1 MAGNSGAI
9 RAGRAFVALYAD
21 NTQLA
26 RDLKAGVAMMRRFA
40 ASARAVGA
48 SMISAGLKL
57 GTPFAIATAIFVG
70 FEDQM
75 AEVRAVTQAS
85 AADFSMLNDQAK
97 TLGRT
102 TSFMAKEVAGAQTE
116 LGRAGFNPSEIMAGT
131 AAILDLARGTK
142 TDLAQAAQIG
152 ADSLRAFRLEAEQMP
167 MVADVLVATANNSS
181 QGLID
186 LFEALKTVGP
196 VAADVGAS
204 ISDTA
209 AAIGVLANNGIKGT
223 LAGNAL
229 KRAYLNLANPA
240 IQKAIKELT
249 NVSSVD
255 AAGNLRPLA
264 TVITEIGRAT
274 KSLPNAK
281 RLDIFSQIFGDRA
294 VVAASAFAGSAG
306 NFKDL
311 QGILDGA
318 AGTAARTA
326 AIMDDTLGGSFRML
340 LSAAEG
346 AAIAVGESIA
356 PAVRSLAEIFTRAAG
371 NVTAFVKENQGLVIG
386 LAATA
391 VGAVAVGSSLVA
403 IGGTLGVLA
412 FSFSSLI
419 PLIAGS
425 IGIIP
430 RLIKGIYSP
439 ARLATSAVGKLIKTG
454 SKLGVNSAKPGPASR
469 GAVSASTALTR
480 TTGRTSGGLLTMGR
494 SANLLSKDLIFL
506 TRVSTRTSVGLLTVG
521 RSAQR
526 SSLRLNGLTGS
537 MKRAAI
543 ATKAT
548 MGMKSVGTAAKVA
561 GTAISGALS
570 GLMKLASNPVVLLGA
585 LAAGVA
591 SAALYATGSFDVI
604 KDGFMSL
611 VSWVIKASGRMGT
624 QASNAWRAVSTVA
637 VRAFGSIVERVKA
650 GDMAGAFK
658 VATTAM
664 KLAWSE
670 LVLAFADSWAPVKQ
684 ALVSG
689 WQDTAKLLADIFG
702 PAVGYLKETFAGFA
716 EWFRSDS
723 GVGSLPETMADA
735 VANLAEIF
743 ATGWSVMKSSTADV
757 LDVLSDGFDTFYT
770 SISNGWSE
778 VIADMQAGWLEM
790 KRLAG
795 ADIDMQAEIKNIN
808 DATNAGN
815 ETRNNERDK
824 AINDRAAASKA
835 AKEKAKTELAEQLKT
850 INETRVAKNKADK
863 EAIAASKKA
872 AEEEAK
878 AKRAAFESALAASI
892 PSPLDAAATT
902 GAPAA
907 AAAAQTA
914 TGTPTPTMS
923 STVALAEWKK
933 KRDRRDQL
941 TDEMK
946 GANENGGL
954 NPYTSRNKKVIKEE
968 LATAAVET
976 NLAMERVR
984 QARGEE
990 VKAAKRPGKNKEMEA
1005 AKSLDLAK
1013 KAETTAGATSGLD
1026 RIQSRLGDSVGTFSA
1041 RAGGQLG
1048 AASTVMDRVAK
1059 AVEKTADA
1067 AETTATNT
1075 ERTAKAVEDLA
1086 NLESE

>member
-1 MAGNSGAI
+1 MAGNSGSI
-9 RAGRAFVALYAD
+9 RAGKAFVELFAD
-21 NTQLA
+21 NTRLV
-26 RDLKAGVAMMRRFA
+26 RDLKQGTERMRRFA
-40 ASARAVGA
+40 ASARAIGA
-48 SMISAGLKL
+48 SMASTGLKM
-57 GTPFAIATAIFVG
+57 GSPFAIATAVFAG

-340 LSAAEG
+340 MSAVQGVAIEVG
-346 AAIAVGESIA
+346 ASIA
-356 PAVRSLAEIFTRAAG
+356 PAIRGLADIFTRSSGA
-371 NVTAFVKENQGLVIG
+371 VTEFVKENQGLLIG

-391 VGAVAVGSSLVA
+391 VGAVAVGSSLIA

-537 MKRAAI
+537 MKRSAI

-570 GLMKLASNPVVLLGA
+570 GLMTLAANPVVLFGA
-585 LAAGVA
+585 LAAGIVA
-591 SAALYATGSFDVI
+591 AGFYATGTFGLI
-604 KDGFMSL
+604 RDGFL
-611 VSWVIKASGRMGT
+611 TVVSAGGRAFGQVASQAGT
-624 QASNAWRAVSTVA
+624 AWRAVSTVA
-637 VRAFGSIVERVKA
+637 STAFGRIVELIKA
-650 GDMAGAFK
+650 GDIQGAFT
-658 VATTAM
+658 VAMAAIS
-664 KLAWSE
+664 LAWSE
-670 LVLAFADSWAPVKQ
+670 TVLAFADTWAPVKQ

-702 PAVGYLKETFAGFA
+702 PAVGFLRESFGSFIGWFGGSGAG
-716 EWFRSDS
+716 
-723 GVGSLPETMADA
+723 LCC
-735 VANLAEIF
+735 
-743 ATGWSVMKSSTADV
+743 
-757 LDVLSDGFDTFYT
+757 
-770 SISNGWSE
+770 
-778 VIADMQAGWLEM
+778 LE
-790 KRLAG
+790 
-795 ADIDMQAEIKNIN
+795 QC
-808 DATNAGN
+808 
-815 ETRNNERDK
+815 
-824 AINDRAAASKA
+824 
-835 AKEKAKTELAEQLKT
+835 
-850 INETRVAKNKADK
+850 
-863 EAIAASKKA
+863 
-872 AEEEAK
+872 
-878 AKRAAFESALAASI
+878 
-892 PSPLDAAATT
+892 
-902 GAPAA
+902 
-907 AAAAQTA
+907 
-914 TGTPTPTMS
+914 
-923 STVALAEWKK
+923 
-933 KRDRRDQL
+933 
-941 TDEMK
+941 
-946 GANENGGL
+946 
-954 NPYTSRNKKVIKEE
+954 
-968 LATAAVET
+968 
-976 NLAMERVR
+976 
-984 QARGEE
+984 
-990 VKAAKRPGKNKEMEA
+990 
-1005 AKSLDLAK
+1005 
-1013 KAETTAGATSGLD
+1013 
-1026 RIQSRLGDSVGTFSA
+1026 
-1041 RAGGQLG
+1041 
-1048 AASTVMDRVAK
+1048 
-1059 AVEKTADA
+1059 
-1067 AETTATNT
+1067 
-1075 ERTAKAVEDLA
+1075 
-1086 NLESE
+1086 

>member
-306 NFKDL
+306 NFTDL
-311 QGILDGA
+311 QNILDGA

-326 AIMDDTLGGSFRML
+326 AIMDDTLGGSFRKL

-346 AAIAVGESIA
+346 IAIEVGASMA
-356 PAVRSLAEIFTRAAG
+356 PAIRSLADIVTNAAG
-371 NVTAFVKENQGLVIG
+371 SVTAFVKDNQGLVIG

-391 VGAVAVGSSLVA
+391 VAAVAVGSSLVA
-403 IGGTLGVLA
+403 IGGTVGILA
-412 FSFSSLI
+412 FSLKGLI
-419 PLIAGS
+419 PLISGS
-425 IGIIP
+425 IGIMPALFGAIV
-430 RLIKGIYSP
+430 SP
-439 ARLATSAVGKLIKTG
+439 ARLAASAVGVFIGAIRAL
-454 SKLGVNSAKPGPASR
+454 SSASR
-469 GAVSASTALTR
+469 GAVLASTALAR
-480 TTGRTSGGLLTMGR
+480 TAGRTSLSLLVFGK
-494 SANLLSKDLIFL
+494 SAL
-506 TRVSTRTSVGLLTVG
+506 RGAVSLKG
-521 RSAQR
+521 A
-526 SSLRLNGLTGS
+526 TGA
-537 MKRAAI
+537 M
-543 ATKAT
+543 
-548 MGMKSVGTAAKVA
+548 KVA

-570 GLMKLASNPVVLLGA
+570 VLASNPVVLLGA
-585 LAAGVA
+585 WAAGVA
-591 SAALYATGSFDVI
+591 AAALYATGSFDVI

>member
-1 MAGNSGAI
+1 
-9 RAGRAFVALYAD
+9 
-21 NTQLA
+21 
-26 RDLKAGVAMMRRFA
+26 
-40 ASARAVGA
+40 
-48 SMISAGLKL
+48 
-57 GTPFAIATAIFVG
+57 
-70 FEDQM
+70 
-75 AEVRAVTQAS
+75 
-85 AADFSMLNDQAK
+85 
-97 TLGRT
+97 
-102 TSFMAKEVAGAQTE
+102 MAKEVAGAQTE

-306 NFKDL
+306 NFTDL
-311 QGILDGA
+311 QNILDGA

-326 AIMDDTLGGSFRML
+326 AIMDDTLGGSFRKL

-346 AAIAVGESIA
+346 IAIEVGASMA
-356 PAVRSLAEIFTRAAG
+356 PAIRSLADIVTNAAG
-371 NVTAFVKENQGLVIG
+371 SVTAFVKDNQGLVIG

-391 VGAVAVGSSLVA
+391 VAAVAVGSSLVA
-403 IGGTLGVLA
+403 IGGTVGILA
-412 FSFSSLI
+412 FSLKGLI
-419 PLIAGS
+419 PLISGS
-425 IGIIP
+425 IGIMPALFGAIV
-430 RLIKGIYSP
+430 SP
-439 ARLATSAVGKLIKTG
+439 ARLAASAVGVFIGAIRAL
-454 SKLGVNSAKPGPASR
+454 SSASR
-469 GAVSASTALTR
+469 GAVLASTALAR
-480 TTGRTSGGLLTMGR
+480 TAGRTSLSLLVFGK
-494 SANLLSKDLIFL
+494 SAL
-506 TRVSTRTSVGLLTVG
+506 RGAVSLKG
-521 RSAQR
+521 A
-526 SSLRLNGLTGS
+526 TGA
-537 MKRAAI
+537 M
-543 ATKAT
+543 
-548 MGMKSVGTAAKVA
+548 KVA

-570 GLMKLASNPVVLLGA
+570 VLASNPVVLLGA
-585 LAAGVA
+585 WAAGVA
-591 SAALYATGSFDVI
+591 AAALYATGSFDVI